1 MYGVGNQILSSTLK
15 SNWFHLKTET
25 LNKETWTAWFI
36 VAGLFNMA
44 AQVYYLGPQ
53 GMRGTAGRDQA

>member
-1 MYGVGNQILSSTLK
+1 MYGVGNQILSSTHK

-36 VAGLFNMA
+36 VAGFFNMA
-44 AQVYYLGPQ
+44 AQAYYLGPQ
-53 GMRGTAGRDQA
+53 NLGRE